1 MKRNIGFQPTRDVAL
16 VRLKDPFTNLP
27 AGATHEISGLSR
39 DQIISQNAVLNCYGY
54 GQSQPPALR
63 GSSYKPAAHP
73 GNQFWINLGTTASQ
87 DWEASDSGG
96 PCFDGLGKIASIH
109 QGVLLA
115 PPDTREECAPGFRQF
130 ALDVMNSLVAAHGDV
145 NGNGKDEFVF
155 IKTTNLG
162 GVDFYDIKVLWDDGT
177 SVSLT
182 TPLQVI
188 ANAVDKLLLV
198 LGNFNGDKKVVG
210 AQQFDYDDLVF
221 GIGNQFVY
229 YHGSD
234 SGLATQSGFELIDSS
249 VKYKDMYVRDFNG
262 DGRADLELVRDD
274 SFSQRTCSSDPPAG
288 WRKER
293 GSSGRRSMIP
303 ARGASA

>member
-1 MKRNIGFQPTRDVAL
+1 MAL
-16 VRLKDPFTNLP
+16 TPPLP
-27 AGATHEISGLSR
+27 AIAHTV
-39 DQIISQNAVLNCYGY
+39 DQ
-54 GQSQPPALR
+54 
-63 GSSYKPAAHP
+63 
-73 GNQFWINLGTTASQ
+73 
-87 DWEASDSGG
+87 
-96 PCFDGLGKIASIH
+96 
-109 QGVLLA
+109 
-115 PPDTREECAPGFRQF
+115 
-130 ALDVMNSLVAAHGDV
+130 
-145 NGNGKDEFVF
+145 
-155 IKTTNLG
+155 
-162 GVDFYDIKVLWDDGT
+162 
-177 SVSLT
+177 
-182 TPLQVI
+182 
-188 ANAVDKLLLV
+188 LLLV
-198 LGNFNGDKKVVG
+198 LPTFNGDKKVVG